1 MTNRKRSAHA
11 VLIVED
17 DELLKMLTVDMV
29 QRAGFEVVQAEN
41 AEEAMAILKVRSDI
55 ALVLTD
61 VNMPGSMDGFKL
73 AHAVRDR
80 WPRIK
85 IIVASSQVPKGAL
98 PTDSRF
104 FVKPYHG
111 EAMISEIRS
120 LIGPRV
126 GISDIVSNVYL

>member
-29 QRAGFEVVQAEN
+29 QRAGFEVIQAEN
-41 AEEAMAILKVRSDI
+41 ADEAMTILKARSDI

-61 VNMPGSMDGFKL
+61 INMPGSMDGFRL
-73 AHAVRDR
+73 AHAVSDR

-85 IIVASSQVPKGAL
+85 IIVTSSQVPKGAL
-98 PTDSRF
+98 PTGSRF
-104 FVKPYHG
+104 FVKPYRG
-111 EAMISEIRS
+111 EAMISEIHS
-120 LIGPRV
+120 LIGPRI
-126 GISDIVSNVYL
+126 GTS